1 MWGIIAATLVIVAGF
16 GVIIFNAKTNL
27 KKRVAQTV
35 LDSAEVVRIVENHY
49 NPEISSVGRAISIQN
64 ELVAR
69 KNYENIFKDM
79 PQQVLIE
86 VVGVLLKE
94 KPHEVITLRDVA
106 KEYESNKRIYNNLP
120 RKQPMKVDTL
130 YDNQT
135 IKQIWK
141 RELLLFCMME

>member
-1 MWGIIAATLVIVAGF
+1 MKHLMWGIIAAALVIVAGF
-16 GVIIFNAKTNL
+16 GVILFNAKVNP

-49 NPEISSVGRAISIQN
+49 NPEISSVGGAVSIQN
-64 ELVAR
+64 ELIAR
-69 KNYENIFKDM
+69 KNYENVFKDM

-120 RKQPMKVDTL
+120 RKQSMEVDTL
-130 YDNQT
+130 YDNQN
-135 IKQIWK
+135 IK
-141 RELLLFCMME
+141 

>member
-1 MWGIIAATLVIVAGF
+1 MKHLMWGIIAATLVVIAGF
-16 GVIIFNAKTNL
+16 GVILFNAKVNP
-27 KKRVAQTV
+27 KERVAQTV

-49 NPEISSVGRAISIQN
+49 NPEISSVGGAISVQN
-64 ELVAR
+64 ELIAI

-120 RKQPMKVDTL
+120 RKQPMEVDTL
-130 YDNQT
+130 YDNQN
-135 IKQIWK
+135 IK
-141 RELLLFCMME
+141 